1 MSTETSSDIREA
13 MVAQPDIEKHDGQAD
28 AALPLSARK
37 TRAVGA
43 LIGNIAHEANN
54 LLMVIFAS
62 ADLLLA
68 KLPVEDPTRSTIQD
82 IVEAGTR
89 AADLNR
95 KLRTLSR
102 MPGLGTIAMNLQDME
117 RATDVE
123 ATLLGND
130 FTDIDLKGDRAPSNE
145 QSEALSERILVVTD
159 DSILQKSIRSML
171 GPQGYTI
178 LPVPH
183 GMAAIATV
191 FRSMLPVHLLMTDIL
206 LPEFSA
212 SDLADDLAAS
222 FPDLPILVM
231 GAPGEQEKVPNSN
244 SNQVI
249 AFIRKPFDSV
259 ELLAKARELLGSRT
273 HHDSI
278 DGSFLSSNGNAF

>member
-1 MSTETSSDIREA
+1 MSNETSSAIRET

-28 AALPLSARK
+28 AALPRPAGK

-43 LIGNIAHEANN
+43 LIGDIAHDVNN

-62 ADLLLA
+62 ADLLFA
-68 KLPVEDPTRSTIQD
+68 KLPVEDPTRSTILD

-95 KLRTLSR
+95 KLRTLSQ
-102 MPGLGTIAMNLQDME
+102 MPGLGTIAMDLEDIE
-117 RATDVE
+117 RAPDVE

-130 FTDIDLKGDRAPSNE
+130 FRDIDLKGDRAPSNK
-145 QSEALSERILVVTD
+145 QPEALSERILVVTD
-159 DSILQKSIRSML
+159 DSILQESIRNIL

-191 FRSMLPVHLLMTDIL
+191 FRSTLPVHLLMTDIL

-231 GAPGEQEKVPNSN
+231 APGEQEKVPNSN

-259 ELLAKARELLGSRT
+259 ELLAKAQELLGSRT
-273 HHDSI
+273 HHDRRSV
-278 DGSFLSSNGNAF
+278 LAFGPVV